1 VKSAK
6 GERIGKGIDGEFGI
20 SNLVYI
26 GWINISKLKPNWE
39 VIYIKQPGNY
49 KIIH

>member
-1 VKSAK
+1 MGGLQKK
-6 GERIGKGIDGEFGI
+6 FQI
-20 SNLVYI
+20 
-26 GWINISKLKPNWE
+26 ISKLKPNWE